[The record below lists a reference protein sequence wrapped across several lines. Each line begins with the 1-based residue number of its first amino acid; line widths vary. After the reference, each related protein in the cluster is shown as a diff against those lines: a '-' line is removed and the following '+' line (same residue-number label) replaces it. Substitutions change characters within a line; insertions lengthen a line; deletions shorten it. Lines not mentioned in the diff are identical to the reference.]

1 MVELLKA
8 PTAFRGPAQTYRNT
22 DSGGR
27 SSIQSN
33 PTQSSPRKVNGV
45 SGRTPTADAEG
56 RACISQ
62 VSSSG
67 NLAWSRTQ
75 RCHHTTHPRSTQLYS
90 HLSVL
95 AGLLIECGEAS
106 PSPRRKNHK
115 RMAGEQQWRTLRAR
129 EFNHS
134 GRLLAAA
141 PCENSVSPRPPA
153 THQTARWPA
162 EMHDVTPKAAV
173 CAVRRRRER
182 PIS

>member
-56 RACISQ
+56 RACVFQ
-62 VSSSG
+62 VSPSG

-106 PSPRRKNHK
+106 PSPRRKPTYAWQGNNN
-115 RMAGEQQWRTLRAR
+115 GEPCER
-129 EFNHS
+129 ES
-134 GRLLAAA
+134 STTAAA
-141 PCENSVSPRPPA
+141 SRPPSHARTVSPRDPLRPI
-153 THQTARWPA
+153 
-162 EMHDVTPKAAV
+162 
-173 CAVRRRRER
+173 RRRGGPLRCTM
-182 PIS
+182 